1 MFVGRFLEIMKARK
15 EARKK
20 KVDCWESAIMIK
32 EDYVLKP
39 GEQEELEA
47 MIKSIRA
54 SEE

>member
-1 MFVGRFLEIMKARK
+1 MFCGRFLEIMKARK

-20 KVDCWESAIMIK
+20 QFGCLKSVLLIE

-39 GEQEELEA
+39 GELEKLEA

-54 SEE
+54 SEK